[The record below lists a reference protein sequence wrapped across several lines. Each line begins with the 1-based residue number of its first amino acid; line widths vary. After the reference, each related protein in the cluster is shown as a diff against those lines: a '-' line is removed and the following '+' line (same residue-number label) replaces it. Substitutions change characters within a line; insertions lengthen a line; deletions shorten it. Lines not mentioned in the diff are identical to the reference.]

1 MNLFR
6 LFLYGSFL
14 AAFSAV
20 INAQQNT
27 GPLKLSLKQAQ
38 EYALQNNQSILN
50 ANLDVESAKKKV
62 WETTAI
68 GLPQAS
74 GKLSFSYMPTLPSS
88 IEQFSQF
95 DLLFGWMYNVDQ
107 YVHEQVP
114 ADPNFGGIPAPQPQ
128 GSFNPNDMKWNLPA
142 TVTIS
147 QLIFSGSYLVGLQ
160 SARVYK
166 SLSELN
172 QVKSRQDVLQSVT
185 NSYFN
190 VLIARENRSI
200 LDSTYTNLTKTFSQ
214 MQAMAGQG
222 FIEETDLDQMKIT
235 VSSVKTSLDMITRM
249 EDISS
254 RMLKLQ
260 LGVDLDTPLEL
271 TDDMKQLV
279 DALTIDQLLT
289 TDFILEDNVSYQLL
303 ESQEKAN
310 YLLLKLRKSEFL
322 PDIAGFYQ
330 YQKEFNTNAF
340 TFNPPHMLGV
350 TMNIPIF
357 SSGQRIARISQA
369 KIDLDKTR
377 NTKDQLSN
385 SLKLDFYNSR
395 SALLTARDNFKTK
408 SVNLQ
413 LSKKIYERAL
423 IKYTNGMISSI
434 DLNQVQNQYL
444 TAQSDYYSSLQE
456 LISTKNKLEQLLTKI

>member
-1 MNLFR
+1 MNFR
-6 LFLYGSFL
+6 IFFCGSFL
-14 AAFSAV
+14 TVFPAVLAAQE
-20 INAQQNT
+20 NAE
-27 GPLKLSLKQAQ
+27 PLNLSLKQAQ

-50 ANLDVESAKKKV
+50 ANLDVESAKKRV

-74 GKLSFSYMPTLPSS
+74 GTIAFSYMPTLPAS

-107 YVHEQVP
+107 YIHEQAP
-114 ADPNFGGIPAPQPQ
+114 ADPNFGGIPAPKPQ
-128 GSFNPNDMKWNLPA
+128 EEFNPNDMKWNLPGTL
-142 TVTIS
+142 TVS

-160 SARVYK
+160 SAKVYK

-172 QVKSRQDVLQSVT
+172 LVKSKQDVLQSVT
-185 NSYFN
+185 ISYFN

-200 LDSTYTNLTKTFSQ
+200 LDSTYTNLTKTYSQ
-214 MQAMAGQG
+214 MQAMSGQG

-235 VSSVKTSLDMITRM
+235 VSTVKTSLDMITRL

-260 LGVDLDTPLEL
+260 LGVDLNRPLGL
-271 TDDMKQLV
+271 TDDLRQLI
-279 DALTIDQLLT
+279 DALTIDQLLAS
-289 TDFILEDNVSYQLL
+289 DFILEDNVSYQLL

-310 YLLLKLRKSEFL
+310 FLLLKLRKSEFL
-322 PDIAGFYQ
+322 PDLAGFYQ
-330 YQKEFNTNAF
+330 YQKEFNENAF

-350 TMNIPIF
+350 QMNIPIF
-357 SSGQRIARISQA
+357 SSGQRMARISQA
-369 KIDLDKTR
+369 KMDLEKAR
-377 NTKDQLSN
+377 NTKNQLSN
-385 SLKLDFYNSR
+385 ALKLDYYNSR
-395 SALLTARDNFKTK
+395 SALLTARDNFQTK

-434 DLNQVQNQYL
+434 DLNQVQSQYL

-456 LISTKNKLEQLLTKI
+456 LINSKNKLEQLLTKN

>member
-1 MNLFR
+1 
-6 LFLYGSFL
+6 
-14 AAFSAV
+14 
-20 INAQQNT
+20 
-27 GPLKLSLKQAQ
+27 
-38 EYALQNNQSILN
+38 
-50 ANLDVESAKKKV
+50 
-62 WETTAI
+62 
-68 GLPQAS
+68 
-74 GKLSFSYMPTLPSS
+74 
-88 IEQFSQF
+88 
-95 DLLFGWMYNVDQ
+95 
-107 YVHEQVP
+107 
-114 ADPNFGGIPAPQPQ
+114 
-128 GSFNPNDMKWNLPA
+128 
-142 TVTIS
+142 
-147 QLIFSGSYLVGLQ
+147 
-160 SARVYK
+160 
-166 SLSELN
+166 
-172 QVKSRQDVLQSVT
+172 
-185 NSYFN
+185 
-190 VLIARENRSI
+190 
-200 LDSTYTNLTKTFSQ
+200 
-214 MQAMAGQG
+214 
-222 FIEETDLDQMKIT
+222 
-235 VSSVKTSLDMITRM
+235 
-249 EDISS
+249 
-254 RMLKLQ
+254 
-260 LGVDLDTPLEL
+260 
-271 TDDMKQLV
+271 
-279 DALTIDQLLT
+279 
-289 TDFILEDNVSYQLL
+289 
-303 ESQEKAN
+303 
-310 YLLLKLRKSEFL
+310 L